1 MPYTNAMHAAGPVA
15 EGRQDEL
22 ASGSVDVTYRGIF
35 QKILAGNIVKTLV
48 KASRHS
54 GKIGGTIS
62 RYSDSPERNG
72 IPAKQFAVI
81 AEDEDELHV
90 QMAKYEPDNIR
101 LIAAV
106 DDTLAKGH
114 ESWAWYGIRPIHLGL
129 HEGGTLLVVTNHER
143 AKLLEV
149 IPALPFEW
157 QLALLP
163 GEKSFSGLWV
173 YHDDGTEYR
182 VLGAIAR
189 LIPEVVSL
197 EDLEKEVGKGP
208 KAEQHLEWLRQG
220 YREVQVS
227 RVPAGVGAANAYEP
241 VHLPAWNEMAEAIIV
256 PAPPVGGRQEAFK
269 KFTTRSERPVV
280 NFDVCTQCKQCF
292 MECPDS
298 VFELTPEGYYRVEYE
313 ACCGCGICAEVCP
326 VDDCIVMVDELAF
339 ADNHDLYGDWKADRE
354 GYRQFFQRLLERER
368 VVARSSRRKVNA

>member
-1 MPYTNAMHAAGPVA
+1 M
-15 EGRQDEL
+15 
-22 ASGSVDVTYRGIF
+22 ASGSVDITYRGIF

-81 AEDEDELHV
+81 AESEDELHV
-90 QMAKYEPDNIR
+90 QMAKYEPDNVR
-101 LIAAV
+101 LIAAL

-129 HEGGTLLVVTNHER
+129 AEGGALLVVSDHER
-143 AKLLEV
+143 SKLLEF
-149 IPALPFEW
+149 IPQLPFDW
-157 QLALLP
+157 RLGILP
-163 GEKSFSGLWV
+163 GQKSFSGLWV
-173 YHDDGTEYR
+173 YHDDGTEFR
-182 VLGAIAR
+182 VLGAIAH
-189 LIPEVVSL
+189 LIPEVVRL
-197 EDLEKEVGKGP
+197 EDLEKEVAKGP
-208 KAEQHLEWLRQG
+208 KAEQHLEGLRQG

-227 RVPAGVGAANAYEP
+227 TVPAGVGAPYTYEP
-241 VHLPAWNEMAEAIIV
+241 VRLPEWNEMAEAIIV
-256 PAPPVGGRQEAFK
+256 PAAPRGGRQEAFK
-269 KFTTRSERPVV
+269 KFTTRSERPVI
-280 NFDVCTQCKQCF
+280 NFDACTQCKQCF

-298 VFELTPEGYYRVEYE
+298 VFELTPEGTYRVEYE

-339 ADNHDLYGDWKADRE
+339 DDNHDLYADWKADKAAYAR
-354 GYRQFFQRLLERER
+354 FFQTLLDTQR
-368 VVARSSRRKVNA
+368 VTARSSRRKVTA